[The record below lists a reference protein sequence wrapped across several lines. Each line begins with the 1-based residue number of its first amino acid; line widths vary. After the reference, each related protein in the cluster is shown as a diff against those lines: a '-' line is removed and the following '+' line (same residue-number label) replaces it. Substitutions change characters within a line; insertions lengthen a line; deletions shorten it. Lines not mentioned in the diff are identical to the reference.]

1 MNRFVKSSRGFALIR
16 TIILSLAA
24 AVLLLA
30 AFYFGLSSIS
40 QVSIQEQEDSLRSAV
55 TRSAAHFYA
64 ITGRYPESLDEL
76 TDSYPLYY
84 DRSRFFISYQP
95 IGENIMPEIF
105 VAARGE

>member
-1 MNRFVKSSRGFALIR
+1 MNRFVKSSRGFARIR

-64 ITGRYPESLDEL
+64 ITGRYPEKFG
-76 TDSYPLYY
+76 
-84 DRSRFFISYQP
+84 RSSPTATLCITTEAGFSSGYQP
-95 IGENIMPEIF
+95 IGEKISC
-105 VAARGE
+105 RRSS